1 MDILYIVIYIFL
13 YRKTNRCTRIRFK
26 EYFKKYISIF
36 NNSTLLI
43 NIYTNNFLCPVCF
56 WQSYHFFFESEKQT
70 TDVEISKSVDIQKML
85 FQLAKNSRKQK
96 TFNDFFQK
104 SKNCLGLFFGI
115 N

>member
-1 MDILYIVIYIFL
+1 M
-13 YRKTNRCTRIRFK
+13 
-26 EYFKKYISIF
+26 S
-36 NNSTLLI
+36 SLLL
-43 NIYTNNFLCPVCF
+43 TKLSF
-56 WQSYHFFFESEKQT
+56 FFFESEKQT